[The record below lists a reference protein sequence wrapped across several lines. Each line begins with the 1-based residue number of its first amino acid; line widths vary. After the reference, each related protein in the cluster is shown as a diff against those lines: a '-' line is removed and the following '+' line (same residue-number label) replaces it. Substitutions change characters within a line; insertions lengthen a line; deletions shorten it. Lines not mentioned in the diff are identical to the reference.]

1 MNAKHTYRFGL
12 ADILFCTIFALAAVA
27 VQMLLSSLF
36 GKPVAVG
43 IFLLAIYAAGVF
55 LFLYLRR
62 RPSETL
68 RGDDSLTKVASVLSD
83 AVLQM
88 DIPAVIC
95 PAGADRII
103 WHNKAADFLF
113 TGTKQEAHF
122 GQLFFH
128 LPDTDPAADAG
139 GERRLTCKNHIFQPS
154 SVTAQGKDGKLY
166 RITLLHDVTLEVEA
180 ERALRGKEC
189 AVGYVV
195 VDNLD
200 ELLNYEQED
209 YRTASGQTEQLLRS
223 WATAAGG
230 VLKEYQQDRYIFLFE
245 KSHLQSFMDS
255 GFSILD
261 DIRDIRIGE
270 SSISVTV
277 SMGICAVGATLAEKE
292 KSAQVALDTALQR
305 GGDQAVVRG
314 DGTLDIYGGKTKIPQ
329 KRTKVRAR
337 VIANELISRISISSN
352 VLIMAHKYADFDA
365 FGASVGLARIALFCG
380 VQVNIVTDP
389 DDSNLDRCREW
400 LSDEQEYGSMFV
412 SAQEALDL
420 VRSDTLL
427 IITDVNNPTQFESPV
442 LAEHCKNIVVI
453 DHHRKT
459 IDFDRPLLITYIEP
473 SAAASSELVAEM
485 LEQVLPGEMLLAH
498 EADLLLAG
506 ILLDTNHFTKNTG
519 TRTFSAAL
527 YLRSRGADVSE
538 VQEFF
543 KTELDEFQRELK
555 FHAHVEIY
563 RGIAAIACPREECTL
578 RDKVPAAKAA
588 DRLLTVEGV
597 KASFAIVPI
606 GDEIHISARSL
617 GTINVQLI
625 LEKLKGGGHFD
636 SAGARME
643 GVSVEE
649 TVRLLKEALDQYLD
663 SIAGEKERVSLP
675 QSGAGKQ

>member
-1 MNAKHTYRFGL
+1 MKSRHSYQFSL
-12 ADILFCTIFALAAVA
+12 ADMLFCSIFALVVLA
-27 VQMLLSSLF
+27 VQALLTALF
-36 GKPVAVG
+36 GNPLSTG

-62 RPSETL
+62 RPSEVL
-68 RGDDSLTKVASVLSD
+68 GRDDSLSKVASVLSD
-83 AVLQM
+83 AVIQM
-88 DIPAVIC
+88 DIPVVIC
-95 PAGADRII
+95 PANADRII
-103 WHNKAADFLF
+103 WHNKAADYLF
-113 TGTKQEAHF
+113 ADAKQETHF

-128 LPDTDPAADAG
+128 LPEPNEGG
-139 GERRLTCKNHIFQPS
+139 GERRLTCKNRIFGPS
-154 SVTAQGKDGKLY
+154 SVTAEGKDGKLY
-166 RITLLHDVTLEVEA
+166 RITILHDITLQAAA
-180 ERALRGKEC
+180 ETTLRGKEC
-189 AVGYVV
+189 AVGYVM

-209 YRTASGQTEQLLRS
+209 YRNASGKTEQLLRS
-223 WATAAGG
+223 WAGSAGG

-245 KSHLQSFMDS
+245 KSHLQAFMDS

-292 KSAQVALDTALQR
+292 KNAQLALDTALQR
-305 GGDQAVVRG
+305 GGDQVVVRG
-314 DGTLDIYGGKTKIPQ
+314 DGTLDIYGGKTKLPQ

-380 VQVNIVTDP
+380 VPVNIVTDP
-389 DDSNLDRCREW
+389 DDTNLDRCREW
-400 LSDEQEYGSMFV
+400 LADENEYSSMFV
-412 SAQEALDL
+412 SPQEALDF

-427 IITDVNNPTQFESPV
+427 IITDVNNPSQFESPV
-442 LAEHCKNIVVI
+442 LAEHCKNIVII

-473 SAAASSELVAEM
+473 SAAAASELVAEM
-485 LEQVLPGEMLLAH
+485 LEQILPGEMLLAH

-555 FHAHVEIY
+555 FHSNVEIY
-563 RGIAAIACPREECTL
+563 KGIAAIACATTECTVK
-578 RDKVPAAKAA
+578 DKVPAAKAA

-625 LEKLKGGGHFD
+625 LEELKGGGHFD

-643 GVSVEE
+643 GVSVAE
-649 TVRLLKEALDQYLD
+649 TVQLLKEALDRYLK
-663 SIAGEKERVSLP
+663 SAGKEKEPLKAIQANRTSI
-675 QSGAGKQ
+675 

>member
-1 MNAKHTYRFGL
+1 MKKRPYHFRMT
-12 ADILFCTIFALAAVA
+12 DIVFCTVFALVILS
-27 VQMLLSSLF
+27 VQTLLNSLF
-36 GKPVAVG
+36 DQALPTG
-43 IFLLAIYAAGVF
+43 IFLLAIYAAGTFV
-55 LFLYLRR
+55 FLYLRR
-62 RPSETL
+62 KPSQGAGT
-68 RGDDSLTKVASVLSD
+68 DDSLSKVASVLSD
-83 AVLQM
+83 AMLEM
-88 DIPAVIC
+88 DIPAVVC
-95 PAGADRII
+95 PANADRII

-113 TGTKQEAHF
+113 AGAKQETHF

-128 LPDTDPAADAG
+128 VPGNAED
-139 GERRLTCKNHIFQPS
+139 GERRLTCKNRIFQPS
-154 SVTAQGKDGKLY
+154 SVTAEGKDGKLY
-166 RITLLHDVTLEVEA
+166 RITLLYDITQQTAA
-180 ERALRGKEC
+180 ETALRGKEC

-209 YRTASGQTEQLLRS
+209 YRNASGKTEQLLRS
-223 WATAAGG
+223 WATSAGG

-245 KSHLQSFMDS
+245 KSHLQTFMDS

-277 SMGICAVGATLAEKE
+277 SMGVCASGNTLAEKE
-292 KSAQVALDTALQR
+292 KSAQAALDTALQR

-314 DGTLDIYGGKTKIPQ
+314 DSGLDIYGGKTKIPQ

-337 VIANELISRISISSN
+337 VIANELISRISIASN

-380 VQVNIVTDP
+380 VPVNIVTDP
-389 DDSNLDRCREW
+389 DDTNLDRCRAW
-400 LSDEQEYGSMFV
+400 LADESEYSSMFV
-412 SAQEALDL
+412 NSQEALDF
-420 VRSDTLL
+420 VKSDTLL
-427 IITDVNNPTQFESPV
+427 IITDVNNPAQFEAPV
-442 LAEHCKNIVVI
+442 LAEHCKNIVII

-459 IDFDRPLLITYIEP
+459 VDFDRPLLITYIEP
-473 SAAASSELVAEM
+473 SAAAASELVAEM
-485 LEQVLPGEMLLAH
+485 LEQILPGEMLLAH
-498 EADLLLAG
+498 EADLMLAG

-555 FHAHVEIY
+555 FHSHVEIY
-563 RGIAAIACPREECTL
+563 RGVAAIAAASGECTI

-597 KASFAIVPI
+597 KASFAILPI

-625 LEKLKGGGHFD
+625 LEELKGGGHFD

-643 GVSVEE
+643 GVSVAEA
-649 TVRLLKEALDQYLD
+649 TALLKEALDRHLND
-663 SIAGEKERVSLP
+663 SAAEKERR
-675 QSGAGKQ
+675 QTINQ

>member
-1 MNAKHTYRFGL
+1 MKPRHSYQFSL
-12 ADILFCTIFALAAVA
+12 ADMLFCSISALVILAAQA
-27 VQMLLSSLF
+27 LLTTLF
-36 GKPVAVG
+36 GKPLPTG

-62 RPSETL
+62 RPSEAL
-68 RGDDSLTKVASVLSD
+68 GRDDSLSKVASVLSD
-83 AVLQM
+83 AVIQM
-88 DIPAVIC
+88 DIPVVIC
-95 PAGADRII
+95 PANADRII
-103 WHNKAADFLF
+103 WHNKAANYLF
-113 TGTKQEAHF
+113 ADTKQENHF

-128 LPDTDPAADAG
+128 LPQTNEDG
-139 GERRLTCKNHIFQPS
+139 GERRLTCKNRIFGPS
-154 SVTAQGKDGKLY
+154 SVTAEGKDGKLY
-166 RITLLHDVTLEVEA
+166 RITILHDITSQAAAEA
-180 ERALRGKEC
+180 TMRGKEC
-189 AVGYVV
+189 AVGYVM

-209 YRTASGQTEQLLRS
+209 YRNASGKTEQLLRS
-223 WATAAGG
+223 WAGSAGG

-277 SMGICAVGATLAEKE
+277 SMGICAVGGTLAEKE
-292 KSAQVALDTALQR
+292 KNAQIALDTALQR

-314 DGTLDIYGGKTKIPQ
+314 DGTLDIYGGRTKLPQ

-365 FGASVGLARIALFCG
+365 FGASVGIARIALFCG
-380 VQVNIVTDP
+380 VPVNIVTDP
-389 DDSNLDRCREW
+389 DDTNLDRCREW
-400 LSDEQEYGSMFV
+400 LADEEEYSSMFV
-412 SAQEALDL
+412 SPQEALDF

-427 IITDVNNPTQFESPV
+427 IITDVNNPAQFESPV
-442 LAEHCKNIVVI
+442 LAEHCKNIVII

-473 SAAASSELVAEM
+473 SAAAASELVAEM
-485 LEQVLPGEMLLAH
+485 LEQILPGEMLLAH

-555 FHAHVEIY
+555 FHSNVEIY
-563 RGIAAIACPREECTL
+563 RGIAAIACATTECTVK
-578 RDKVPAAKAA
+578 DKVPAAKAA

-625 LEKLKGGGHFD
+625 LEELKGGGHFD

-643 GVSVEE
+643 GISVAE
-649 TVRLLKEALDQYLD
+649 TVQLLKEALDRYLKSAD
-663 SIAGEKERVSLP
+663 KEKEPLKAIQANRTSI
-675 QSGAGKQ
+675 

>member
-1 MNAKHTYRFGL
+1 MKKRPYHFSL
-12 ADILFCTIFALAAVA
+12 ADLVFCISFAAIILV
-27 VQMLLSSLF
+27 VQTLLNSLF
-36 GKPVAVG
+36 DKALPTG
-43 IFLLAIYAAGVF
+43 IFLFAIYAAGIFV
-55 LFLYLRR
+55 FLYLRR
-62 RPSETL
+62 KPA
-68 RGDDSLTKVASVLSD
+68 GAPGADDSLPKVASVLS
-83 AVLQM
+83 AAMLEM

-95 PAGADRII
+95 PANADRII

-113 TGTKQEAHF
+113 TGAKQETHF

-128 LPDTDPAADAG
+128 VPGTGEG
-139 GERRLTCKNHIFQPS
+139 GARRLTCQNRIFQPS
-154 SVTAQGKDGKLY
+154 SVTAEGKDGKQY
-166 RITLLHDVTLEVEA
+166 RITILHDITEQTAAEA
-180 ERALRGKEC
+180 VLRGKEC
-189 AVGYVV
+189 AVGYVM

-209 YRTASGQTEQLLRS
+209 YRNASGKTEQLLRS

-245 KSHLQSFMDS
+245 KSHLQAYMDS

-277 SMGICAVGATLAEKE
+277 SMGICAVGDSLAEKE
-292 KSAQVALDTALQR
+292 KSAQAALDTALQR

-314 DGTLDIYGGKTKIPQ
+314 DGALDIYGGKTKVPQ

-337 VIANELISRISISSN
+337 VIANELISRISIASN

-380 VQVNIVTDP
+380 VPVNIVTDP
-389 DDSNLDRCREW
+389 DDTNLDRCRAW
-400 LSDEQEYGSMFV
+400 LADDPEYSSMFV
-412 SAQEALDL
+412 SAQEALDF
-420 VRSDTLL
+420 VKSDTLL
-427 IITDVNNPTQFESPV
+427 IITDVNNPAQFEAPV
-442 LAEHCKNIVVI
+442 LAEHCKNIVII

-459 IDFDRPLLITYIEP
+459 VDFDRPLLITYIEP
-473 SAAASSELVAEM
+473 SAAAASELVAEM

-498 EADLLLAG
+498 EADLMLAG

-527 YLRSRGADVSE
+527 YLRSRGANVSD

-555 FHAHVEIY
+555 FHSHVEIY
-563 RGIAAIACPREECTL
+563 RGVAAIAAASGECTV
-578 RDKVPAAKAA
+578 RDKIPAAKAA

-597 KASFAIVPI
+597 KASFAILPI

-625 LEKLKGGGHFD
+625 LEELKGGGHFD

-643 GVSVEE
+643 GVTADEAIV
-649 TVRLLKEALDQYLD
+649 LLKEALDRHLND
-663 SIAGEKERVSLP
+663 NAEKERR
-675 QSGAGKQ
+675 QSI